1 MELRHLRYFVG
12 VAEALS
18 FTKTAKKLHIAART
32 TMWCFALLIKVR
44 KIGVEPDNKRL
55 ARCANTALTQP
66 RKAKQM
72 NTLNKETTWNP
83 LREMEEA
90 QNRLHRFFVGGF
102 PITPGGGEIHSLA
115 VADWSPEVDI
125 SEDDQGYLL
134 KADLPE
140 MKKDDVRVTLE
151 DGILSVSGERKCQKE
166 DQKKKFHRIERS
178 FGTFRRS
185 FTLPEDADSTKVTAE
200 FRDGVLKVH
209 LPTTATPKSKA
220 IQVKVA

>member
-1 MELRHLRYFVG
+1 
-12 VAEALS
+12 
-18 FTKTAKKLHIAART
+18 
-32 TMWCFALLIKVR
+32 
-44 KIGVEPDNKRL
+44 
-55 ARCANTALTQP
+55 
-66 RKAKQM
+66 M
-72 NTLNKETTWNP
+72 NTLNKIATWNP
-83 LREMEEA
+83 LREMDDG
-90 QNRLHRFFVGGF
+90 QNRLSRFFLGGF
-102 PITPGGGEIHSLA
+102 PTRMGSDEIPSLA

-125 SEDDQGYLL
+125 SEDDHGYLL

-140 MKKDDVRVTLE
+140 MKKDDVMVTVQ

-209 LPTTATPKSKA
+209 LPTTPVAKSKA
-220 IQVKVA
+220 TQVKVA

>member
-1 MELRHLRYFVG
+1 
-12 VAEALS
+12 
-18 FTKTAKKLHIAART
+18 
-32 TMWCFALLIKVR
+32 
-44 KIGVEPDNKRL
+44 
-55 ARCANTALTQP
+55 
-66 RKAKQM
+66 M
-72 NTLNKETTWNP
+72 NTLITWNR
-83 LREMEEA
+83 LRELDEA
-90 QNRLHRFFVGGF
+90 QNRFNQFLGGF
-102 PITPGGGEIHSLA
+102 PNRMGNRMGSDEAHSLT

-140 MKKDDVRVTLE
+140 MKKDDVRVTVE

-209 LPTTATPKSKA
+209 LPTTPVARSKA
-220 IQVKVA
+220 THVKVA